1 MRRLLLYLCCVVF
14 LTASDTAEERIAWND
29 SYKLTWA
36 DFKGTPRS
44 GNVYVASTSS
54 GLSFSYGFKTING
67 QPTSDFTYEVTA
79 YFYPQN
85 SWYDPTRVSP
95 RVLQHEQTHFDITE
109 LHARLLRMRIAEF
122 NFTTNVKEELDAL
135 YDQVERERRAMQS
148 QYDLESDHSVIRD
161 REAAWV
167 ARVQEMLK
175 QTEAWSQ

>member
-1 MRRLLLYLCCVVF
+1 
-14 LTASDTAEERIAWND
+14 
-29 SYKLTWA
+29 
-36 DFKGTPRS
+36 
-44 GNVYVASTSS
+44 
-54 GLSFSYGFKTING
+54 
-67 QPTSDFTYEVTA
+67 
-79 YFYPQN
+79 
-85 SWYDPTRVSP
+85 
-95 RVLQHEQTHFDITE
+95 
-109 LHARLLRMRIAEF
+109 MRIAEY